1 MMGIAMALGA
11 SASWAMASFVTLH
24 PLQVMSVLRFSM
36 LRFGLVAS
44 VFAILTFLLGGFVLP
59 RTTAFWTLVL
69 SGVIGIGLGE
79 TLLYA
84 AIRENGPQ
92 VGLFLFSLNIPITFT
107 VACLLGAQDLTL
119 KSVFGVLLVI
129 SGVLLGVKARGYE
142 AQAKAPRLLSWG
154 VLAGLGAA
162 IGQSAGLFLTKSV
175 FVFDVS
181 VIEVTAVRATSAAF
195 VIACVMALTD
205 RGRGGSFP
213 KGKAL
218 RDVVLSTVLSSG
230 MGLYLANMSL
240 KFGSP
245 TIAAACLSLSPMFV
259 AIINS
264 ILRRTLPQASL
275 IGGCIFFVCGLFL
288 IS

>member
-1 MMGIAMALGA
+1 
-11 SASWAMASFVTLH
+11 MASFVTLH

-44 VFAILTFLLGGFVLP
+44 VFAILTLFLGGFVLP
-59 RTTAFWTLVL
+59 GTTAFWTLVL

-195 VIACVMALTD
+195 VVACVMALTD

-218 RDVVLSTVLSSG
+218 RDVVLSTFLSSG